1 VPVFLLLL
9 ALLVPLAGCG
19 GGAPAAP
26 LTRLSGEP
34 SADGSE
40 EPPLV
45 VGPLELPP
53 LPITVHASDEPVAE
67 ALRLCS
73 EATLPERPVLADDA
87 NAEQTA
93 AFMRER
99 FQPWVVARARAIG
112 AARAALAQIEHGEP
126 DEYVLASGLVG
137 ALFARLAQEIAEL
150 PLPRIVRDDSEERVL
165 VREALLETA
174 QPLYRRALDALGAC
188 AGTAAGAADPSLEA
202 WATWCDD
209 AIERAELAPHPVD
222 APAPAPRAP
231 AASTSTP

>member
-1 VPVFLLLL
+1 MRIPLALVLL
-9 ALLVPLAGCG
+9 AAASIAGCG
-19 GGAPAAP
+19 GGAPSQP

-34 SADGSE
+34 SADGTE
-40 EPPLV
+40 EPPLEI
-45 VGPLELPP
+45 GSLDLPP
-53 LPITVHASDEPVAE
+53 LPVTVHASDEPVAE
-67 ALRLCS
+67 ALRLCR

-99 FQPWVVARARAIG
+99 FQGWVIARARAIG

-137 ALFARLAQEIAEL
+137 ALFALLAQEIAEL

-188 AGTAAGAADPSLEA
+188 AGTAAGAADPSLDA
-202 WATWCDD
+202 WATYCDD
-209 AIERAELAPHPVD
+209 AIERAELAPHPVES
-222 APAPAPRAP
+222 PAPRAADAP
-231 AASTSTP
+231 AASTP